1 MGFFTSV
8 GNFFN
13 DISGATSASRLNN
26 KDQKE
31 FAQNAHQ
38 WEVADLKKAGL
49 NPILSAGG
57 SGASASG
64 GGSGAQASMGITD
77 VANSATNLI
86 GTLSGKEKNDADIKN
101 TNADTAGKLI
111 ENDLITPK
119 AEAEIKQAYST
130 MAVNSAEKA
139 LIEAQ
144 AEEQRTK
151 NKFMNDYYQKQN
163 EEIASRI
170 GLNSAKQALTKEE
183 RARIRKGK
191 VTDFL
196 GTGGIFDYYD

>member
-1 MGFFTSV
+1 MGLFSSI
-8 GNFFN
+8 GSFFN
-13 DISGATSASRLNN
+13 DISGATSAAKLNHQH
-26 KDQKE
+26 QKE
-31 FAQNAHQ
+31 FAKNAHQ

-64 GGSGAQASMGITD
+64 GGSGNQASLGVTD
-77 VANSATNLI
+77 MANSATNLI

-119 AEAEIKQAYST
+119 AEAQIKEAYSR

-139 LIEAQ
+139 LKQAQ
-144 AEEQRTK
+144 TEEQKIK
-151 NKFMNDYYQKQN
+151 NPFMKDYYKRQN
-163 EEIASRI
+163 TELASRVI
-170 GLNSAKQALTKEE
+170 KNSAEANYLE
-183 RARIRKGK
+183 RKGSGK
-191 VTDFL
+191 GWSVNTPW
-196 GTGGIFDYYD
+196 GGGGYQY